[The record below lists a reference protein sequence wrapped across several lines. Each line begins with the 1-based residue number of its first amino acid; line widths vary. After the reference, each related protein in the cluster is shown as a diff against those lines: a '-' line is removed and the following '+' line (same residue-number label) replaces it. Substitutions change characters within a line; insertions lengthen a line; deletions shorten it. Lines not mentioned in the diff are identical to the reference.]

1 MMTDSDDDYMSDKI
15 LMECNAT
22 GSEDVRPGLLFNRGL
37 KRAHE
42 LHKKKEEL
50 KAKKFRPLKQIE
62 KDVREEGLG
71 TAISAD
77 NKGFKL
83 LEKMGFKQGEGLGK
97 SGAGLREPINIVVR
111 QGTSGLGRESHQQ
124 EIWNRRREMKSKK
137 ICDRENKFRITNRE
151 KKRLQI
157 LRSDFFNAQRVCE
170 ELDYRIHR
178 SDPVEDFYWTK
189 KTIKKKRK
197 EERQNIIQDEEED
210 EDSDDEE
217 FETQINEE
225 NLNAII
231 NYLRNKHLYCLYCI
245 MTGTND
251 EDLRENCPGPY
262 RIDHDP
268 EYD

>member
-1 MMTDSDDDYMSDKI
+1 MTDSDEDYMSDKV
-15 LMECNAT
+15 LMECQ
-22 GSEDVRPGLLFNRGL
+22 EDIRPGLLFSRGL

-42 LHKKKEEL
+42 LYRKKEEY
-50 KAKKFRPLKQIE
+50 KTKRHRPLKEIE
-62 KDVREEGLG
+62 KDIREEGLG
-71 TAISAD
+71 TAISSE

-83 LEKMGFKQGEGLGK
+83 LEKMGFKHGEGLGK
-97 SGAGLREPINIVVR
+97 ASAGLKEPINIVVR
-111 QGTSGLGRESHQQ
+111 QGTSGLGREAHQQ
-124 EIWNRRREMKSKK
+124 EILNRRREMKYKK
-137 ICDRENKFRITNRE
+137 MCDRENKFRVTNKE
-151 KKRLQI
+151 KKKRQI
-157 LRSDFFNAQRVCE
+157 LREDFFKAQNICE

-189 KTIKKKRK
+189 MTIKKKRK
-197 EERQNIIQDEEED
+197 EEKEPLIPDEED

-217 FETQINEE
+217 FESQITEE
-225 NLNAII
+225 NLNTII

>member
-1 MMTDSDDDYMSDKI
+1 MTDSDDDYMSDKI
-15 LMECNAT
+15 LMECKPS
-22 GSEDVRPGLLFNRGL
+22 GSEDIRPGLLFNRGA

-42 LHKKKEEL
+42 LMKKRDER
-50 KAKKFRPLKQIE
+50 AKKFRPLKQIE
-62 KDVREEGLG
+62 KDIREEGLG
-71 TAISAD
+71 KAISSD

-83 LEKMGFKQGEGLGK
+83 LEKMGFKQGEGLGR
-97 SGAGLREPINIVVR
+97 SGAGLKEPINIVVR

-124 EIWNRRREMKSKK
+124 EILIRRKEMKFKK
-137 ICDRENKFRITNRE
+137 ICDRENKFRITNTE

-157 LRSDFFNAQRVCE
+157 LRIDFLKAQRVCE

-189 KTIKKKRK
+189 STIKKKRK
-197 EERQNIIQDEEED
+197 EERQSIDDDEEED

-217 FETQINEE
+217 FESQITEE
-225 NLNAII
+225 NLNCII